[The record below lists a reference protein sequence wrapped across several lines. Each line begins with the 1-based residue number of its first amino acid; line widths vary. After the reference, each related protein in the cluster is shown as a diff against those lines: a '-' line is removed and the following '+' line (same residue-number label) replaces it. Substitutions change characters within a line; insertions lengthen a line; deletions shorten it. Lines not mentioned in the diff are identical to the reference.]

1 MEKFDVIVIGS
12 GPGGYPAAIRAA
24 QLGKKVAIVEK
35 YNTLGGTCLNV
46 GCIPSKALL
55 KSSENFWKAKNE
67 YSHHGIQ
74 IDGISMDIPKMIQRK
89 RKVVEQITGGVKLL
103 IDGRKITHLVGHAT
117 IKSATEVEVAGQVY
131 STDKIIIATGS
142 KPTPLRGVEFD
153 KKRIVSSTEALE
165 LEELPKELLVVG
177 AGVIG
182 LEMGSVWARLGSK
195 VKIIEYGDACLPG
208 MDKHIQRQMKKSME
222 AMGCEFYFKT
232 GITEGSVVGD
242 KVQLAGKTQD
252 GNDVSFEGDYCLV
265 AIGRRPYTDNLGL
278 ENVGIALDQRGF
290 IQVNSH
296 YQTSVSNIY
305 AIGDVIGG
313 LMLAHKAEE
322 EGIAA
327 AEIICGKAGHVN
339 YNAIPGV
346 VYTDPEVAVIGKT
359 EDQLKA
365 EKIAFNTG
373 KFNFAANGRAVASD
387 EGVGFVKV
395 LAHKETDEIL
405 GVHMIGP
412 HVSEMINEISLA
424 MEYKAS
430 SEDVGITCHA
440 HPTLAETIK
449 EAALAATKRAIHAL

>member
-103 IDGRKITHLVGHAT
+103 IDGRKIIHLVGHAT

>member
-131 STDKIIIATGS
+131 PTDKIIIATGS